1 LETVLEKELLA
12 VLIEESLTSLA
23 EKSSV
28 QLLLTR
34 KRGLSDDVNCKGRT
48 IPKPAVATLWDNV

>member
-1 LETVLEKELLA
+1 LEAVSEKELLA
-12 VLIEESLTSLA
+12 VLIEEFLTSLA

-34 KRGLSDDVNCKGRT
+34 KSGLSDDVNSKGRA
-48 IPKPAVATLWDNV
+48 IPKPTVATLWDNV